1 MKNRI
6 IEKYNRKDSLLII
19 AGWPKKRETYSQGV
33 CAVSSFTK
41 NALTALQKE
50 NPDRKIVVLTM
61 QIDKKEIY
69 EEDGMLILRCFKRN
83 KSLSYLSLIKHIF
96 LFNRIKDLLIE
107 FEFSSFGNT
116 FMTGLL
122 APIIWALFLMRKN
135 INLVI
140 HQVVSDIKDLSGH
153 IGIPVNNSRMSI
165 FNNFLKLFY
174 FSLALPSKRVIV
186 LEEEFK
192 TKLSRLVGSD
202 KITVI
207 PHGVDTNIKKTNKDM
222 RKSLG
227 IKNDEFV
234 ILYFG
239 YLTWYK
245 GVDFLVNT
253 LKNTNKISGKKIR
266 LVVAGGPSFTQEEK
280 VHYQRFLKKVE
291 KAVES
296 SKNVILT
303 GFVKEKDI
311 TPIFKAA
318 DLSVFPYRTFMSS
331 SGPLSLAISHNKP
344 FILSK
349 NLEALTHSSD
359 IQRSMNGAGIKKN
372 DIIFKL
378 NKKDLIKTIK
388 TCMDFKMQKKMIIF
402 SKMINEERSFAN
414 LAKVYDKTISGKASE
429 EKVSIVY
436 NLTSLS

>member
-1 MKNRI
+1 MKNKF

-41 NALTALQKE
+41 NTLIALQKE

-69 EEDGMLILRCFKRN
+69 EEDAMLILRCFKRDQP
-83 KSLSYLSLIKHIF
+83 LSYLGLLKHIF
-96 LFNRIKDLLIE
+96 LFNRTKDLLIE

-122 APIIWALFLMRKN
+122 VPTILVLFLMKKD

-140 HQVVSDIKDLSGH
+140 HQVVSDIKGLSGH
-153 IGIPVNNSRMSI
+153 IGIPANNLRISF

-174 FSLALPSKRVIV
+174 FFLALPSRRVIV

-192 TKLSRLVGSD
+192 IKLSRLVGSN
-202 KITVI
+202 KIAVI

-227 IKNDEFV
+227 IKKDEFV

-239 YLTWYK
+239 NLSWYK
-245 GVDFLVNT
+245 GVDFLIST
-253 LKNTNKISGKKIR
+253 LKYINKINGKKIR
-266 LVVAGGPSFTQEEK
+266 LVVAGGPSFTQEDK
-280 VHYQRFLKKVE
+280 VHYQQFLKKVE
-291 KAVES
+291 KAVRS

-311 TPIFKAA
+311 PPIFKTA

-331 SGPLSLAISHNKP
+331 SGPLSLALSHNKP
-344 FILSK
+344 FILSERLGLF
-349 NLEALTHSSD
+349 LESNDVRHA
-359 IQRSMNGAGIKKN
+359 MEYAGITKEDLLFDLNSKSLVSAIKN
-372 DIIFKL
+372 ASAT
-378 NKKDLIKTIK
+378 KTH
-388 TCMDFKMQKKMIIF
+388 QKMIKF
-402 SKMINEERSFAN
+402 SKALGQERSFSRIAV
-414 LAKVYDKTISGKASE
+414 LYDKIISKDLEYKLNPA
-429 EKVSIVY
+429 
-436 NLTSLS
+436 LSSA